1 MRRRTSPNAILA
13 TALAAALVAAACS
26 SSTASGG
33 GTEEPAPKS
42 IDPDAPPPPE
52 GGHGP
57 AVGYSPVRG
66 AAYRLEHRD
75 SLVLQYPG
83 GQTQT
88 QARDRVAFLHLT
100 LAETPGQ
107 GAYSVAVTLDSLV
120 ALESGTPVPADSVA
134 AARGTV
140 WNGTLSRVGTLSP
153 LKPDRSGTL
162 TDELAGHLRLLFP
175 ALPQGGV
182 REGMQWTD
190 STQYP
195 LVSDAFSGTESSVTV
210 YRAADRQET
219 EGRETIPLE
228 TSSKYNRS
236 GKRVQGEQEL
246 EMTASGTRSGV
257 HRLGLDGV
265 LVSAQ
270 GTDTGEMMISVPALG
285 QTVPI
290 TRSSTY
296 AVTSLAPGR

>member
-1 MRRRTSPNAILA
+1 MRRRPSPIAL
-13 TALAAALVAAACS
+13 LAAALVVAGCG
-26 SSTASGG
+26 SSTAAAG
-33 GTEEPAPKS
+33 GTEGPAPKP
-42 IDPDAPPPPE
+42 IDPNAPPPPE
-52 GGHGP
+52 GGRGD
-57 AVGYSPVRG
+57 AVSYRPVQG

-83 GQTQT
+83 GASQT

-100 LAETPGQ
+100 LT
-107 GAYSVAVTLDSLV
+107 GAPESGTYSVSITLDSLE
-120 ALESGTPVPADSVA
+120 ALESGSPVPADSSA

-140 WNGTLSRVGTLSP
+140 WSGTLSSVGTLSP
-153 LKPDRSGTL
+153 LEADRSGTL
-162 TDELAGHLRLLFP
+162 TDELGGHLRLLFP

-195 LVSDAFSGTESSVTV
+195 LVADAFTGTESSVTV
-210 YRAADRQET
+210 YRAADKQDI
-219 EGRETIPLE
+219 EGGDAIPLE
-228 TSSKYNRS
+228 TSSKYIRA
-236 GKRVQGEQEL
+236 GKRVQAEQEL
-246 EMTASGTRSGV
+246 EMTASGTRTGV
-257 HRLGLDGV
+257 HRLGVDGV

-296 AVTSLAPGR
+296 AVTSLSPGR

>member
-1 MRRRTSPNAILA
+1 MRWRASPIACLAALLILA
-13 TALAAALVAAACS
+13 GCS
-26 SSTASGG
+26 SSTATGG
-33 GTEEPAPKS
+33 GPEGPAPEP
-42 IDPDAPPPPE
+42 IDPNTPPPPE

-57 AVGYSPVRG
+57 AVSYRPVGG

-75 SLVLQYPG
+75 SLVLQYQG
-83 GQTQT
+83 GASQT
-88 QARDRVAFLHLT
+88 QARDRVAFVHLT
-100 LAETPGQ
+100 IAEAPEKGSYRVT
-107 GAYSVAVTLDSLV
+107 VTLDSLE
-120 ALESGTPVPADSVA
+120 ALESGTPVTADSVA

-140 WNGTLSRVGTLSP
+140 WSGTLSSVGTLSP
-153 LKPDRSGTL
+153 LQPDRSGTL

-195 LVSDAFSGTESSVTV
+195 LVSDAFTGSERSVTV
-210 YRAADRQET
+210 YRAADTQEI
-219 EGRETIPLE
+219 EGREAIPLE
-228 TSSKYNRS
+228 TSSKYSRS

-246 EMTASGTRSGV
+246 EMTATGTRTGV
-257 HRLGLDGV
+257 HRLSLAGV

-270 GTDTGEMMISVPALG
+270 GTDTGEMTISVPALG

-296 AVTSLAPGR
+296 AVTSLSPGR

>member
-1 MRRRTSPNAILA
+1 MRRRTSPIAI
-13 TALAAALVAAACS
+13 LAAALVVAGCG

-33 GTEEPAPKS
+33 GPEGPTPKP
-42 IDPDAPPPPE
+42 IDPNAPPPPE

-57 AVGYSPVRG
+57 ALSYSPVQG
-66 AAYRLEHRD
+66 AGYRLEHRD

-83 GQTQT
+83 GASQT
-88 QARDRVAFLHLT
+88 QARDRIAFLHLT
-100 LAETPGQ
+100 LAGAPEQ
-107 GAYSVAVTLDSLV
+107 GTYAVTIRLDSLQ
-120 ALESGTPVPADSVA
+120 ALESGTPAPADSVT

-140 WNGTLSRVGTLSP
+140 WSGTLSSVGTLSP
-153 LKPDRSGTL
+153 LKADRSGTL

-195 LVSDAFSGTESSVTV
+195 LVSDAFSGTESSITA
-210 YRAADRQET
+210 YRAADKQEAD
-219 EGRETIPLE
+219 GRDMIPLE
-228 TSSKYNRS
+228 TSSKYSRS

-246 EMTASGTRSGV
+246 EMTASGTRTGV
-257 HRLGLDGV
+257 HRLGVNGV

-296 AVTSLAPGR
+296 AVTSLSPGR

>member
-1 MRRRTSPNAILA
+1 MRRRTSPIAL
-13 TALAAALVAAACS
+13 LAAALVAAGCA

-33 GTEEPAPKS
+33 GTEEGPAPKP
-42 IDPDAPPPPE
+42 IDPNAPPPPE

-57 AVGYSPVRG
+57 AVSYSPVKG
-66 AAYRLEHRD
+66 AAYRLEQRD

-83 GQTQT
+83 GASQT

-100 LAETPGQ
+100 LA
-107 GAYSVAVTLDSLV
+107 GAPEKGTYSVAITLDSLV
-120 ALESGTPVPADSVA
+120 ALESGTPVPPDSVA

-140 WNGTLSRVGTLSP
+140 WSGTLSSVGTLSP
-153 LKPDRSGTL
+153 LKADRSGTL

-195 LVSDAFSGTESSVTV
+195 LVSDAFTGTESSVTV
-210 YRAADRQET
+210 YRATGKEET
-219 EGRETIPLE
+219 EGRDAIPLE
-228 TSSKYNRS
+228 TSSKYNRA

-246 EMTASGTRSGV
+246 EMTASGTRTGV
-257 HRLGLDGV
+257 HRLGVDGV

-296 AVTSLAPGR
+296 AVTSLGPGR

>member
-1 MRRRTSPNAILA
+1 MSWRTNSIAF
-13 TALAAALVAAACS
+13 LAAASMLAGC
-26 SSTASGG
+26 ASGTGSAG
-33 GTEEPAPKS
+33 GTEGPAPKP
-42 IDPDAPPPPE
+42 IDPDAPPPAE
-52 GGHGP
+52 GGRGP
-57 AVGYSPVRG
+57 AVSYRPVQRKF
-66 AAYRLEHRD
+66 YRLEHRD

-83 GQTQT
+83 GASQT
-88 QARDRVAFLHLT
+88 QARDRIAFLRLT
-100 LAETPGQ
+100 LAGAPEQ
-107 GAYSVAVTLDSLV
+107 GTYRISITLDSLE

-140 WNGTLSRVGTLSP
+140 WSGTLSSVGTLSP
-153 LKPDRSGTL
+153 LQADRSGTL

-175 ALPQGGV
+175 VLPQGGV

-195 LVSDAFSGTESSVTV
+195 LVADAFTGTEQSVTV
-210 YRAADRQET
+210 YRAADKENVQ
-219 EGRETIPLE
+219 GAQAIPLE
-228 TSSKYNRS
+228 TSGKYRRS

-246 EMTASGTRSGV
+246 QVTASGTRTGV

-270 GTDTGEMMISVPALG
+270 GTDTGQMEISVPALG

-296 AVTSLAPGR
+296 AVTSLSPGR